1 MRTAEQPGQT
11 LNVDLCF
18 VPVQHEP
25 QVKLPAVSGSS
36 GRLVVERPMKEGEEP
51 SWPGQVFANL
61 ELGYQEAMQAYVAA
75 TRDRLSL
82 TRSEKVV
89 KGGRKS
95 EKQALWRADQALR
108 EERYQVRERRK
119 AEDAIWRAI
128 RKQFILEKE
137 AFRALPKAERRQQRQ
152 AREALE
158 QRWLAAWEHRRTSL
172 QVRPQED
179 ADWRAKRLQL
189 RVSAVEEL
197 SVQAWLA
204 ILVMTDNCTRQCIGL
219 PLFVAGPKV
228 TAEMVVQALE
238 ALLPPELQYLISDQG
253 VHFRTRVLAQLAEER
268 DFIWV
273 PVARHRA
280 QSNGIAERFVRTLK
294 EWLADEQWQSSEELV
309 VLLAEFIPEYNARPH
324 QGLPIPG
331 LSPDEFANRIWL
343 M

>member
-1 MRTAEQPGQT
+1 
-11 LNVDLCF
+11 LCF
-18 VPVQHEP
+18 VPVSHEP

-36 GRLVVERPMKEGEEP
+36 GRLVVERPQREVEEQ
-51 SWPGQVFANL
+51 SWPGLIFANL
-61 ELGYQEAMQAYVAA
+61 ELSYEEAMQAYVAA
-75 TRDRLSL
+75 TQDRLSI
-82 TRSEKVV
+82 TRTEKVV

-95 EKQALWRADQALR
+95 EKQAMWRANQALR

-119 AEDAIWRAI
+119 EEEAIWRAF

-137 AFRALPKAERRQQRQ
+137 AFRALPKVERRKQRK

-158 QRWLAAWEHRRTSL
+158 QRWLIAWEQRRTSL
-172 QVRPQED
+172 EVRPQAD
-179 ADWRAKRLQL
+179 ADWRTKRQQL
-189 RVSAVEEL
+189 RVSAVEEFR
-197 SVQAWLA
+197 VQAWLA

-238 ALLPPELQYLISDQG
+238 TLLPPELQYLISDQG
-253 VHFRTRVLAQLAEER
+253 VHFRTRILAKLAEKR

-294 EWLADEQWQSSEELV
+294 EWLADKQWQSSEELV

-331 LSPDEFANRIWL
+331 LSPDEFAKRIWL

>member
-36 GRLVVERPMKEGEEP
+36 GRLVVERPAKEVEEP
-51 SWPGQVFANL
+51 SWPGQVFADL
-61 ELGYQEAMQAYVAA
+61 ELSYEEAMQTYIEA
-75 TRDRLSL
+75 TQERLSL
-82 TRSEKVV
+82 TRTEKLA
-89 KGGRKS
+89 KGGRNS
-95 EKQALWRADQALR
+95 EKQALWRAEHALR
-108 EERYQVRERRK
+108 EKRYQVRERRK
-119 AEDAIWRAI
+119 AEDATW
-128 RKQFILEKE
+128 K
-137 AFRALPKAERRQQRQ
+137 AFRQQYCWEKSAWQALPKAERRQQRQ
-152 AREALE
+152 AREALQHSWLTAWE
-158 QRWLAAWEHRRTSL
+158 QRRSSL
-172 QVRPQED
+172 QVRLQED
-179 ADWRAKRLQL
+179 AEWRAQRQQL
-189 RVSAVEEL
+189 RAHAL
-197 SVQAWLA
+197 AAYKLQTWLA

-219 PLFVAGPKV
+219 PLFVAGSKV

-238 ALLPPELQYLISDQG
+238 TLLPPELHYLISDQG
-253 VHFRTRVLAQLAEER
+253 VHFRSRLLVQLAQKR

-294 EWLADEQWQSSEELV
+294 EWLADKPWQSPEELI

>member
-1 MRTAEQPGQT
+1 VGENPKNRLYG
-11 LNVDLCF
+11 
-18 VPVQHEP
+18 EP
-25 QVKLPAVSGSS
+25 TKPCGKSVSRYGN
-36 GRLVVERPMKEGEEP
+36 GARQKE
-51 SWPGQVFANL
+51 
-61 ELGYQEAMQAYVAA
+61 
-75 TRDRLSL
+75 
-82 TRSEKVV
+82 
-89 KGGRKS
+89 
-95 EKQALWRADQALR
+95 
-108 EERYQVRERRK
+108 
-119 AEDAIWRAI
+119 AIWRAI
-128 RKQFILEKE
+128 RKQFILEKD

-179 ADWRAKRLQL
+179 ADWRAKRRQL
-189 RVSAVEEL
+189 RGSAVEEL

-228 TAEMVVQALE
+228 TAEMVVQALDV
-238 ALLPPELQYLISDQG
+238 LLPPELQYLISDQG
-253 VHFRTRVLAQLAEER
+253 IHFRTRVLAQLAEER

-309 VLLAEFIPEYNARPH
+309 ILLAEFIPEYNARPH